1 MVKISKKSWLSVAI
15 GFFLIASI
23 SLWFAYSQ
31 HTSEQKHLK
40 EDLASVYSRLNSIQF
55 EPLADKQ
62 GELER
67 QLVATMAQSEA
78 ARETLSQPMN
88 SIISDIL
95 SRLFRTA
102 EANSVNITEITSS
115 VASRVALEGVPCLVL
130 PITANIQGEINNLV
144 AFITQL
150 NNDCASSV
158 VTSVNIDISYPDGVA
173 KPSATIQMVIYT
185 YKES

>member
-1 MVKISKKSWLSVAI
+1 VKLSNKSWLSVAI

-31 HTSEQKHLK
+31 HISEQKHLK
-40 EDLASVYSRLNSIQF
+40 EDLASVYSRLNLIQF

-88 SIISDIL
+88 SIIISDI
-95 SRLFRTA
+95 LFRTA
-102 EANSVNITEITSS
+102 EANSVNITEISSS
-115 VASRVALEGVPCLVL
+115 VASRVALEGVPCLAL
-130 PITANIQGEINNLV
+130 PITASVEGEINNLV

-150 NNDCASSV
+150 NNDCASGV
-158 VTSVNIDISYPDGVA
+158 VTSVDVDISYPDGVA
-173 KPSATIQMVIYT
+173 KPSASIQMVIYS
-185 YKES
+185 YQES